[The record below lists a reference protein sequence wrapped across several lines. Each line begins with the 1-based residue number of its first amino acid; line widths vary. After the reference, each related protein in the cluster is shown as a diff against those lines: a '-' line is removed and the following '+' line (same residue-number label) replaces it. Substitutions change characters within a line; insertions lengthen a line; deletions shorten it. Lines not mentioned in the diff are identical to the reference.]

1 MDQVSSSKSQRSSLS
16 HSDSAPPTLKRNMQP
31 CLSKEGNL
39 DDTTGRRW
47 GFCCRFAT
55 IHPVAPTWRQN
66 MHQALWDCPSLHIPT
81 EEPFWHLSWCLK
93 TLFKSLYLPSQ
104 IFWHPDSTIDDW
116 HEKHVT
122 NYYHQL
128 SWLWLTSQSHPYLEV
143 AGGIQSWGVCTF
155 CVLLSDVQPRQDPGQ
170 GKPKRN
176 NEWLILFYST
186 LLCESIYLYIY
197 MQTEP
202 TNSQS
207 EVSCEAQKSALTFK
221 ADDLNRARIE
231 LNPAPFNRHVASK
244 VQTQ

>member
-128 SWLWLTSQSHPYLEV
+128 SWLWLTVTVTPLPGS
-143 AGGIQSWGVCTF
+143 SWWNS
-155 CVLLSDVQPRQDPGQ
+155 VLRGLHILCAAVRRSASTRSWSGQ
-170 GKPKRN
+170 TKKEQRMTHS
-176 NEWLILFYST
+176 ILLYPT
-186 LLCESIYLYIY
+186 LRIYIFIYIY
-197 MQTEP
+197 ICKQNPQTV
-202 TNSQS
+202 N
-207 EVSCEAQKSALTFK
+207 QKCPVRRKKVHWHSKQMIWTE
-221 ADDLNRARIE
+221 RE
-231 LNPAPFNRHVASK
+231 LNWILHPS
-244 VQTQ
+244 TGM